1 LDEDFTPGMS
11 DQSITPTPMMIGPAM
26 LNIAIKVLRLQACN
40 RLPSDHKL
48 REVEEEE
55 VSVVEGLAINLES
68 YIAFFV
74 ARTRATQQGHAMLPF
89 KSRRKL
95 LKLKQTESAEASP
108 PHCFVLFSLC
118 PRM

>member
-1 LDEDFTPGMS
+1 MS
-11 DQSITPTPMMIGPAM
+11 DQSITPTPTMTGPTM
-26 LNIAIKVLRLQACN
+26 LNIAIKVLRLRACN
-40 RLPSDHKL
+40 RLPSDHQL

-55 VSVVEGLAINLES
+55 VLVVEGLAISLES

-95 LKLKQTESAEASP
+95 LKLKRGRVNRSKSATLLHAILLMSR
-108 PHCFVLFSLC
+108 S
-118 PRM
+118 M